1 MYTNY
6 LADKLTIQESKELQK
21 IIDKLQAFAEKQA
34 TTIDM
39 TNTKDM

>member
-21 IIDKLQAFAEKQA
+21 IIDKLQVFTEKQA